1 MDPRRQQLWRLLRQ
15 WEAAEKLSANALK
28 QVLDSMTRLDYLSDE
43 HVGLLGTAGLN
54 TEALSLSRTKLLRTH
69 DAAFQDLT
77 KMQAEMSSLADSMK
91 ELVEAEACDVIKVV
105 GGHKDLTRDVLLL
118 RSEIALRESLLQC
131 LPELRDAGEEERQ
144 RLWLVW
150 TERPFSC
157 EATRRLEL
165 ILAGSHVARKRK
177 EATQLLKLA
186 GWTFALH
193 LLNRLEHSV
202 VVPDLVAW
210 SAAQNRLAKQLAW
223 RQAVALLGE
232 VQQRR
237 LQVDA
242 VLTAVTINACR
253 DRWQQACAIL
263 ANATRRNLSS
273 QVACSSSIL
282 ACGMATEWRQ
292 ALAVLSEAKRC
303 LNVTTYS
310 CAVSAMEKAAQWQKA
325 LQLLRQAE
333 GQQVMPDL
341 VLYSSVISATE
352 AAGECISM
360 HFFRLSKVQSFPHL
374 AVLSWAL
381 AFQWVCSSRSHWSS
395 ECKSPI
401 LKSGSTCL
409 PRSCGWKPNLPQ
421 QPPCSAF
428 AMLAMLMAWALLLP
442 AVLGEVC
449 DTEDFDVAVKREDP
463 SHQPERLE
471 LLQRSAGRSDW
482 VAGHH
487 GPGHTTV
494 VHHNPPGIRGGFGHG
509 TTVVHHSS
517 GYHPVYH
524 PVYHPPVYH
533 PYHPVYPAPYHPYG
547 YYHHGTTV
555 AHHHGGPV
563 HHGTTVVH
571 HSSGP
576 VHHGTT
582 VVHHSG
588 GYR

>member
-1 MDPRRQQLWRLLRQ
+1 MG
-15 WEAAEKLSANALK
+15 AAK
-28 QVLDSMTRLDYLSDE
+28 
-43 HVGLLGTAGLN
+43 
-54 TEALSLSRTKLLRTH
+54 
-69 DAAFQDLT
+69 
-77 KMQAEMSSLADSMK
+77 
-91 ELVEAEACDVIKVV
+91 
-105 GGHKDLTRDVLLL
+105 
-118 RSEIALRESLLQC
+118 
-131 LPELRDAGEEERQ
+131 
-144 RLWLVW
+144 
-150 TERPFSC
+150 
-157 EATRRLEL
+157 ATRRLEL

-352 AAGECISM
+352 AAGGRWQHALQLLEDARHWRIQANLVMLSAAISALEKGSEWQRAL
-360 HFFRLSKVQSFPHL
+360 RLL
-374 AVLSWAL
+374 ATVGRPDLVACNAAISACKQGSAWELAL
-381 AFQWVCSSRSHWSS
+381 R
-395 ECKSPI
+395 
-401 LKSGSTCL
+401 
-409 PRSCGWKPNLPQ
+409 
-421 QPPCSAF
+421 
-428 AMLAMLMAWALLLP
+428 
-442 AVLGEVC
+442 LGERC
-449 DTEDFDVAVKREDP
+449 ETLCLTRC
-463 SHQPERLE
+463 
-471 LLQRSAGRSDW
+471 
-482 VAGHH
+482 
-487 GPGHTTV
+487 
-494 VHHNPPGIRGGFGHG
+494 GGVEFTGQK
-509 TTVVHHSS
+509 TS
-517 GYHPVYH
+517 
-524 PVYHPPVYH
+524 
-533 PYHPVYPAPYHPYG
+533 PARK
-547 YYHHGTTV
+547 
-555 AHHHGGPV
+555 
-563 HHGTTVVH
+563 
-571 HSSGP
+571 SQ
-576 VHHGTT
+576 
-582 VVHHSG
+582 
-588 GYR
+588 

>member
-1 MDPRRQQLWRLLRQ
+1 MAMAAADGSREGDPAIGVDPRR
-15 WEAAEKLSANALK
+15 EPC
-28 QVLDSMTRLDYLSDE
+28 
-43 HVGLLGTAGLN
+43 GTKA
-54 TEALSLSRTKLLRTH
+54 K
-69 DAAFQDLT
+69 
-77 KMQAEMSSLADSMK
+77 
-91 ELVEAEACDVIKVV
+91 
-105 GGHKDLTRDVLLL
+105 
-118 RSEIALRESLLQC
+118 
-131 LPELRDAGEEERQ
+131 
-144 RLWLVW
+144 
-150 TERPFSC
+150 
-157 EATRRLEL
+157 RRLPAAL
-165 ILAGSHVARKRK
+165 
-177 EATQLLKLA
+177 ATQLLKLA

-273 QVACSSSIL
+273 Q
-282 ACGMATEWRQ
+282 
-292 ALAVLSEAKRC
+292 
-303 LNVTTYS
+303 
-310 CAVSAMEKAAQWQKA
+310 
-325 LQLLRQAE
+325 
-333 GQQVMPDL
+333 
-341 VLYSSVISATE
+341 
-352 AAGECISM
+352 
-360 HFFRLSKVQSFPHL
+360 
-374 AVLSWAL
+374 
-381 AFQWVCSSRSHWSS
+381 
-395 ECKSPI
+395 CKSPI

-524 PVYHPPVYH
+524 PVYHPPVFLRWLRLPRTKEAQEMVCSKIYMNIFH
-533 PYHPVYPAPYHPYG
+533 FIPARKTYQKTREFIGELDLEYESEENALTDDGESQESADEDGETQESLSTSRQPVACL
-547 YYHHGTTV
+547 
-555 AHHHGGPV
+555 
-563 HHGTTVVH
+563 VV
-571 HSSGP
+571 G
-576 VHHGTT
+576 
-582 VVHHSG
+582 
-588 GYR
+588 